1 MRIILGILDFV
12 VVVAVV
18 MTVSRAVWSGQS
30 QSSRS
35 VLLSALIV
43 LVMLVFG
50 VVSFTAAY
58 GLAENSSFN
67 QGALLIFLLAIVIV
81 ARMSWADKSAIQP

>member
-1 MRIILGILDFV
+1 MGIILGILDFV

-18 MTVSRAVWSGQS
+18 MSVSRAVWNGQS
-30 QSSRS
+30 QSSPS
-35 VLLSALIV
+35 VLLSALIG

-50 VVSFTAAY
+50 LVFFTAAY

-67 QGALLIFLLAIVIV
+67 QGALLIFLVAIGVVGGQISDSTV
-81 ARMSWADKSAIQP
+81 KFLF

>member
-1 MRIILGILDFV
+1 MGIILGILDFV

-18 MTVSRAVWSGQS
+18 MSVSRAVWSGQS

-67 QGALLIFLLAIVIV
+67 QGALLIFLLAIAIV

>member
-1 MRIILGILDFV
+1 MGIILGILDFV

-18 MTVSRAVWSGQS
+18 MSVSRAVWNGQS

-35 VLLSALIV
+35 VLLSALIG

-50 VVSFTAAY
+50 LVSFTAAY

-67 QGALLIFLLAIVIV
+67 QGALLIFLVAIGV
-81 ARMSWADKSAIQP
+81 AARISWADKSVIQP

>member
-1 MRIILGILDFV
+1 MGIILGILEFV

-18 MTVSRAVWSGQS
+18 MSVSRAVWNGQS

-35 VLLSALIV
+35 VLLSALIG

-50 VVSFTAAY
+50 LVSFTAAY

-67 QGALLIFLLAIVIV
+67 QGALLIFLV
-81 ARMSWADKSAIQP
+81 ATGVAARISWADKSVIQP